1 MFRLISIEL
10 NKVFKHKSIY
20 IIFFIIFVFCFLNN
34 ILYKIDYD
42 NEGNYK
48 YEPKTNL
55 AKYINKLEK
64 QNDECDLSN
73 GSDKYLYITNKSK
86 IEIAEIQQEY
96 SDNDW
101 RYLKASDYLYD
112 YIYNIN
118 YYKYIDQNN
127 VLLEDSVSKYKF
139 RLKKFKSNDWK
150 YFVELEKEQINKDI
164 DNYEELIE
172 STSNVDE
179 KNKLKNEKLKLSN
192 ELVIINYRIEEN
204 VSYNN
209 TYLNDALMEYL
220 ENLNNLNNYK
230 ILNDSMNYNQRLEYN
245 NVIEDLNIN
254 KYIIENKVNID
265 KQNTLNYQ
273 LRTIV
278 DDYELFVIIVILI
291 VSSILIGEE
300 FSRGTIK
307 LLLVKPY
314 SRIKILLVKY
324 ITCLIIIF
332 LTISFLVAL
341 QLIIGGILFGVD
353 SINLGMI
360 VYDFNAEKVIKLN
373 IFLYMIIRILA
384 KLPMLIIILDLSFLF
399 GIVLNNI
406 IGSFSIVMI
415 IYTFSEVINNIIIT
429 YNLEFMKFF
438 ITLNWNFQDYLF
450 GGMSIYK
457 YLDLKKS
464 MLIFIIYDIILLGI
478 MFVSFKRKNIKNI

>member
-192 ELVIINYRIEEN
+192 ELVIINYRI
-204 VSYNN
+204 
-209 TYLNDALMEYL
+209 
-220 ENLNNLNNYK
+220 
-230 ILNDSMNYNQRLEYN
+230 
-245 NVIEDLNIN
+245 
-254 KYIIENKVNID
+254 
-265 KQNTLNYQ
+265 
-273 LRTIV
+273 
-278 DDYELFVIIVILI
+278 
-291 VSSILIGEE
+291 
-300 FSRGTIK
+300 
-307 LLLVKPY
+307 
-314 SRIKILLVKY
+314 
-324 ITCLIIIF
+324 
-332 LTISFLVAL
+332 
-341 QLIIGGILFGVD
+341 
-353 SINLGMI
+353 
-360 VYDFNAEKVIKLN
+360 
-373 IFLYMIIRILA
+373 
-384 KLPMLIIILDLSFLF
+384 
-399 GIVLNNI
+399 
-406 IGSFSIVMI
+406 
-415 IYTFSEVINNIIIT
+415 
-429 YNLEFMKFF
+429 
-438 ITLNWNFQDYLF
+438 
-450 GGMSIYK
+450 
-457 YLDLKKS
+457 
-464 MLIFIIYDIILLGI
+464 
-478 MFVSFKRKNIKNI
+478 